1 MSRGIGINLAGF
13 TCEWQGGVAP
23 VKETQREKVF
33 ARFFFAS
40 LKINSNSVQAVIKN
54 LRKVQNG
61 HNSFHQIARLLFT
74 QTLS

>member
-1 MSRGIGINLAGF
+1 MSQGIGINSASV

-23 VKETQREKVF
+23 VKEVQREKVF
-33 ARFFFAS
+33 ASFAS

-61 HNSFHQIARLLFT
+61 HNSFHQIASLLFT